1 MGSRP
6 AQNPVDQGLSPS
18 SGRQR
23 ELNRQEG
30 SVILLYAA
38 PDRGL
43 YESHTAHRSHESV
56 VSADRQRRPM
66 FSTSLRGLDDAR
78 KVEAERGGFVW
89 ASQQCP
95 RDQTP
100 GSTGHAG
107 HHSSIAPVS
116 KAHNSAGGRA
126 CDALPTCPSVNTV
139 CSRRMELTSLGEEN
153 GITPAH
159 GYV

>member
-116 KAHNSAGGRA
+116 KDAQSPSPDSSSAHRIMLGQDSSLPRLGMLAGDIHSPG
-126 CDALPTCPSVNTV
+126 
-139 CSRRMELTSLGEEN
+139 
-153 GITPAH
+153 
-159 GYV
+159 